1 MNPLVPPEA
10 ELRAAFQF
18 VKSRP
23 FPAIPDVIAD
33 ITKELDKAE
42 PSVSHL
48 VELINSDM
56 SLVGSMVK
64 MIQSAQYGYT
74 DVESIPQIISLIGL
88 RQLRPFITNTYLQSA
103 LPLKSD
109 YAKQLWEDSKM
120 TAVLASKLAREFGT
134 ISPEEAYLA
143 GLMLDSGAIFIA
155 EKLPHDYHKSYR
167 FRYDK
172 PLSINQMEQRAIGI
186 NHSLIGYLFAK
197 HWKLSEAICSVVYWH
212 HNVPCNHI
220 DDDELRTLLAIMKLA
235 EYLTGKSVSTGT
247 SDFSMENIQHLAKV
261 KSELM
266 ITSERLAEL
275 EQLVF
280 D

>member
-1 MNPLVPPEA
+1 MGPVVPSKA
-10 ELRAAFQF
+10 DLRAAFEF
-18 VKSRP
+18 VKASP
-23 FPAIPDVIAD
+23 FPAIPDVVTE
-33 ITKELDKAE
+33 ITAELDKVD
-42 PSVSHL
+42 PSIPHM

-74 DVESIPQIISLIGL
+74 EVESIPQIISLIGL
-88 RQLRPFITNTYLQSA
+88 KQLRHFIVNTYLHSA

-120 TAVLASKLAREFGT
+120 TAVLAAKLAAELGSL
-134 ISPEEAYLA
+134 SPEEAYLT
-143 GLMLDSGAIFIA
+143 GLMLDSGAVFIA
-155 EKLPHDYHKSYR
+155 EKLPHDYDRSYR
-167 FRYDK
+167 FRYEK
-172 PLSINQMEQRAIGI
+172 PLSINQIEQRSFGTSH
-186 NHSLIGYLFAK
+186 NLIGYLFAK
-197 HWKLSEAICSVVYWH
+197 HWKLPDTICSVVYWH

-220 DDDELRTLLAIMKLA
+220 EDDKQRTLLAVMKLA
-235 EYLTGKSVSTGT
+235 EYLTGKSVSA
-247 SDFSMENIQHLAKV
+247 SSADFSMENIQHVAKV

-266 ITSERLAEL
+266 INSERLAEL